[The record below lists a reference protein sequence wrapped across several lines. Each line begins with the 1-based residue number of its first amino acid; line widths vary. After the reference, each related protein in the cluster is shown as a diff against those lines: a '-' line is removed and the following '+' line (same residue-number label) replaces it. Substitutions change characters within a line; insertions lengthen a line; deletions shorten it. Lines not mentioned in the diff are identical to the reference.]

1 MGTMEQWLDET
12 VQLQVR
18 NGSAEPV
25 SIHRDQFRL
34 LAPDGSTFS
43 GRNSST
49 DPVEVAKGETRTI
62 ELTFSAR
69 GFICSQAMRLDP
81 GAAITTGKSRVV
93 LGSVSFVP
101 SRAL

>member
-1 MGTMEQWLDET
+1 MGTIEHWLEET

-18 NGSAEPV
+18 NGSGGSV
-25 SIHRDQFRL
+25 SVQPDQFRL
-34 LAPDGSTFS
+34 LAPDGTAFA

-49 DPVEVAKGETRTI
+49 DPVAVAKGETQTI
-62 ELTFSAR
+62 ELTFATR
-69 GFICSQAMRLDP
+69 GLDCSQAMRLDP
-81 GAAITTGKSRVV
+81 AAAITAGNSPVV